1 MSDDSYKKFHEQ
13 AQPIDYI
20 EKAANELN
28 QDADIKF
35 EGSKGLM
42 RPPPLSQEERDVI
55 QMKIVLQKLYER
67 GKSTTNAF
75 LDLDSDRDGIVTQ
88 NDLRKG
94 LQHRLG
100 IPLREEQIDLLSK
113 HLGREWKAEG
123 QEFKNLS
130 LRLKIWMRSTD
141 ILMINMEVV
150 EVEVEGPVAAA
161 VGQDAV
167 LNWKGSGNI
176 ETAITISNC
185 EGFNDNGSS
194 VSFSGSIQNA
204 ETARKEAIKKAL
216 NETPNKEARRG
227 GSVLQIGERLSQKRS
242 DKESFYRHGYPQTWQ
257 FVL

>member
-28 QDADIKF
+28 RDADIKF

-55 QMKIVLQKLYER
+55 QMKKIVLQKLYER

-88 NDLRKG
+88 NDLRKD

-100 IPLREEQIDLLSK
+100 IPLREDEIDLLSK
-113 HLGREWKAEG
+113 HLGRGMEGGG

-130 LRLKIWMRSTD
+130 LHFEDLDEKHGYANDKYGSGGGG
-141 ILMINMEVV
+141 
-150 EVEVEGPVAAA
+150 EVEGPVAAA
-161 VGQDAV
+161 VGHDAV
-167 LNWKGSGNI
+167 LNWKGSKG
-176 ETAITISNC
+176 T
-185 EGFNDNGSS
+185 
-194 VSFSGSIQNA
+194 
-204 ETARKEAIKKAL
+204 
-216 NETPNKEARRG
+216 
-227 GSVLQIGERLSQKRS
+227 
-242 DKESFYRHGYPQTWQ
+242 
-257 FVL
+257 